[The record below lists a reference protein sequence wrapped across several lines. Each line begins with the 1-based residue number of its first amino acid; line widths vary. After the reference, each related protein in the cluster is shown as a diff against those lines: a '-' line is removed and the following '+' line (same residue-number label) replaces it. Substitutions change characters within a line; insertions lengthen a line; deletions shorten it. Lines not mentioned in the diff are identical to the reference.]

1 MKKISLLEV
10 SVFVVVAAVASA
22 AVNAGDEVTKLE
34 NVDSK
39 VKAVN
44 VVEPTSLFEPL
55 DKDSNGLITQSELS
69 GDKSSLLTK
78 QFKKIDINAD
88 NAISKEE
95 LTAYLA
101 KVDVKINL

>member
-1 MKKISLLEV
+1 VQPK
-10 SVFVVVAAVASA
+10 
-22 AVNAGDEVTKLE
+22 
-34 NVDSK
+34 
-39 VKAVN
+39 
-44 VVEPTSLFEPL
+44 SLFEPL
-55 DKDSNGLITQSELS
+55 DKDNNGLITQSELS